1 MSEQSP
7 EFRFDPIREIW
18 ISLAPQR
25 TQRPHDNEG
34 PQQSRPKLCPFCRGS
49 EHITPPSLLTISRN
63 AGDVQEW
70 AVRVIPNAFPAAV
83 PAQRSATE
91 SPLSND
97 GVQPLRHAA
106 VGYHEVIVESP
117 DHFAHMGN
125 VDGPQFERIVRAY
138 RDRLM
143 VLGQD
148 ERIAHVSLWKNSGVG
163 AGASLNHIH
172 SQLLAAPFV
181 STEVR
186 RKIDTAN
193 RSRERGQEC
202 PWCELLNR
210 ELAARSRIVHES
222 SNFVTLC
229 PFASRFAAEMWILPK
244 AHITHF
250 ERIDDDTIRELAE
263 IWHRS
268 LSQLE
273 TQFDQPAYNSALYTS
288 PFRSSSS
295 NETLHWHIEIM
306 PRINGIAGFEIGS
319 GNWINTIAP
328 EVAAQR
334 LRF

>member
-7 EFRFDPIREIW
+7 ELRFDPIREIW

-34 PQQSRPKLCPFCRGS
+34 ALQSRPKLCPFCRGS
-49 EHITPPSLLTISRN
+49 EHITPPSLLTIPRN
-63 AGDVQEW
+63 AGDVEEW
-70 AVRVIPNAFPAAV
+70 AVRVIPNAFPAVV
-83 PAQRSATE
+83 P
-91 SPLSND
+91 SPDAWPNPPAPTGD
-97 GVQPLRHAA
+97 AQPLRHTA

-117 DHFAHMGN
+117 DHFAHMSN
-125 VDGPQFERIVRAY
+125 VDGAKFERIVRSY
-138 RDRLM
+138 RDRLTE
-143 VLGQD
+143 LSRD
-148 ERIAHVSLWKNSGVG
+148 ERIAHVSIWKNSGVG

-181 STEVR
+181 SAEVR
-186 RKIDTAN
+186 LKIDGVIRA
-193 RSRERGQEC
+193 RERGQGC
-202 PWCELLNR
+202 PWCELVSR
-210 ELAARSRIVHES
+210 ELVLRSRIVHES
-222 SNFVTLC
+222 RNFVTLC

-244 AHITHF
+244 THITHF
-250 ERIDDDTIRELAE
+250 ERIEDDTLRELAE
-263 IWHRS
+263 VWHRS

-273 TQFDQPAYNSALYTS
+273 TQFDHPAYNFALYTS
-288 PFRSSSS
+288 PFRCTSA

-328 EVAAQR
+328 EGAAQR